1 MPTALQN
8 LPLRSELLAASSS
21 ARTLNA
27 GSPAFMQMLQQEK
40 QTDSSTSPL
49 AVVADTLNPLQH
61 IPIIGGL
68 YRSVSGDNLSSAGMV
83 LGGLLFGGPVGF
95 LAGTAA
101 AVFSAVT
108 QPDTIDQTA
117 GVATATLT
125 TQATKAYAKAG
136 SIAI

>member
-8 LPLRSELLAASSS
+8 LPLHSELLAASSS
-21 ARTLNA
+21 ARMMNA
-27 GSPAFMQMLQQEK
+27 GNPAFLQMLQHDK

-61 IPIIGGL
+61 IPLVGGL

-83 LGGLLFGGPVGF
+83 LGGLLFGGPLGF

-101 AVFSAVT
+101 AVFSAIT
-108 QPDTIDQTA
+108 QPDPTDQTA
-117 GVATATLT
+117 IVAAAASS